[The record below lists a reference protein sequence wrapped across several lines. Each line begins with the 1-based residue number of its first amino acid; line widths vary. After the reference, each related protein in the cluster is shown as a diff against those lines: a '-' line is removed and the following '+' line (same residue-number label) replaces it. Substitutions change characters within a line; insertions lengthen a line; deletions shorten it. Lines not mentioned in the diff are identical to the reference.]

1 MLFTNI
7 KKLKK
12 VLSLST
18 VIQIYILYVGLIFL
32 SLLEVIGIGTI
43 PIILSEIIDPNLLK
57 NYFKFD
63 IGALFSKYL
72 YFENTVVGLSIFLL
86 IIFLIKSLY
95 ILLINFYELT
105 LLKKIKNTLS
115 LNLVKAYIFRPY
127 TFFLSRNSSV
137 LSKNVL
143 QEVDYSTTYISSIFL
158 ILKEVQLLF
167 LILVLLLIVEPL
179 ITLGSF
185 SFIFLISL
193 VFYFSTDKKLKEVSV
208 GRIKSLENLYRAS
221 FEIFG
226 SIKDIKVYKRFNFF
240 INKFKETKTEFEK
253 NIFVSEYIK
262 RLPRVFFEFFS
273 VLFIVALIIT
283 FYSMGR
289 DLLSLVPIISL
300 IVVAIIRVLPSF
312 SSLAS
317 AFTHIKVYRNSFE
330 TVTNEIFNYKEK
342 FSKNNNGNI
351 EKIEEQVNKNKL
363 ITVENISFN
372 YPGTN
377 KRTKSISNININ
389 IAKGSM
395 TGILGKSGSGKS
407 TIINMILKL
416 IEPESGKVI
425 FNFNTKQKNNF
436 LPISFVPQDI
446 YLIDDSIRNNIAF
459 GIDKKLIDDKKVI
472 QCLKDA
478 EMWDFVR
485 KNPSGLDLL
494 VGDRGIR
501 LSGGEKQRIG
511 LARAL
516 YANPEVLIL
525 DEATSSLDIPT
536 ERKIVNTIKK
546 FKNKLTMIVV
556 AHRLSTLEDC
566 DTIHFVENGSIKD
579 TGLLNDLLSRNP
591 NLN

>member
-1 MLFTNI
+1 
-7 KKLKK
+7 
-12 VLSLST
+12 
-18 VIQIYILYVGLIFL
+18 
-32 SLLEVIGIGTI
+32 
-43 PIILSEIIDPNLLK
+43 
-57 NYFKFD
+57 
-63 IGALFSKYL
+63 
-72 YFENTVVGLSIFLL
+72 
-86 IIFLIKSLY
+86 
-95 ILLINFYELT
+95 
-105 LLKKIKNTLS
+105 
-115 LNLVKAYIFRPY
+115 
-127 TFFLSRNSSV
+127 
-137 LSKNVL
+137 
-143 QEVDYSTTYISSIFL
+143 
-158 ILKEVQLLF
+158 
-167 LILVLLLIVEPL
+167 
-179 ITLGSF
+179 
-185 SFIFLISL
+185 
-193 VFYFSTDKKLKEVSV
+193 
-208 GRIKSLENLYRAS
+208 
-221 FEIFG
+221 
-226 SIKDIKVYKRFNFF
+226 
-240 INKFKETKTEFEK
+240 
-253 NIFVSEYIK
+253 
-262 RLPRVFFEFFS
+262 
-273 VLFIVALIIT
+273 
-283 FYSMGR
+283 MGR
-289 DLLSLVPIISL
+289 DLLSLVPLISL